1 MGWKE
6 TIEKLEKEL
15 EKIEEKEKKISENK
29 KEVRAKL
36 AAARK
41 GQEAEKNQ
49 KIASLIEGQL
59 GDLSDE
65 KLDMLKLILED
76 NASVFQN
83 GMKETGSDPQWKGG
97 DGET

>member
-41 GQEAEKNQ
+41 SQEAEKNK

>member
-29 KEVRAKL
+29 KEVWAKL
-36 AAARK
+36 VAARK

>member
-76 NASVFQN
+76 NSSVFQN

>member
-1 MGWKE
+1 MAGNDFPSAA
-6 TIEKLEKEL
+6 
-15 EKIEEKEKKISENK
+15 IEEISENK

-36 AAARK
+36 AAARNS
-41 GQEAEKNQ
+41 QEAEKNK

-76 NASVFQN
+76 NASVFHI
-83 GMKETGSDPQWKGG
+83 GSDPQWKGG